1 MKPCETPYTLLGVL
15 LSRRRSNYSC
25 EYPNFLRDYAIR
37 EINVLLWISLI
48 ATTTFLVKRVIKLMK
63 LWSYGRNLP
72 GPPCPSLFG
81 HSQLFSG
88 ENLIEFLS
96 KSHEKYGSIVRL
108 WLGPTQLMVSVK
120 DPVIIKEML
129 IKAEDKLPATERA
142 FHMAFGRS
150 SLFASSF
157 RKVQKRRES
166 LAEQLN
172 NILLQRANAI
182 PSKVVDYIVQNVGST
197 MANRVSDCRSI
208 SQHMAFSILG
218 STLFGDVFLGWSNA
232 TLYEEMLMKIS
243 KEASFWA
250 SYTIPPFWKRGFW
263 RFKCLCTELRCL
275 TLHII
280 QQRRKYYKFSQ
291 LDQNPCNGTTKIGRV
306 VESDAVIFSGG
317 LMEDDLLLADLD
329 GHLNG
334 DEPCGN
340 VLGVMFHGCLTTAG
354 LIGNILTMLVIHPEI
369 QDKIY
374 SELMMVHKRSSKS
387 GVHNIY
393 DMKFLMATVYESARL
408 LPVGPLLQRC
418 SRTHDL
424 DLKAGVT
431 VPAGSILVVPI
442 QLVQMDGSSWGKD
455 ASEFNPHR
463 FLSKDERRSF
473 SEPMVP
479 LTGAADEVVNIEES
493 LVLNDPS
500 VTDSFLPFGS
510 GTRACIGQ
518 KFAILGIATLFAS
531 LLQHFEVRLEPGS
544 ETIPKSMNNSI
555 VQLLPTPKIVFVE
568 RNR

>member
-15 LSRRRSNYSC
+15 LSRKSNSC
-25 EYPNFLRDYAIR
+25 EYPNFLRDYVIR
-37 EINVLLWISLI
+37 EFNVILWISLI
-48 ATTTFLVKRVIKLMK
+48 AITTFLMKRVVKLMK
-63 LWSYGRNLP
+63 LWSDGRNLP

-96 KSHEKYGSIVRL
+96 KSHEKYGSIDRL

-166 LAEQLN
+166 LGEQLN
-172 NILLQRANAI
+172 NILLLRANAI

-197 MANRVSDCRSI
+197 MANGVSDY
-208 SQHMAFSILG
+208 
-218 STLFGDVFLGWSNA
+218 VFLSWSNA

-250 SYTIPPFWKRGFW
+250 SI
-263 RFKCLCTELRCL
+263 TELRCL
-275 TLHII
+275 TLDII
-280 QQRRKYYKFSQ
+280 QQSRKYYKFNQ

-340 VLGVMFHGCLTTAG
+340 VMGVMFHGCLTTAG
-354 LIGNILTMLVIHPEI
+354 LIGSILTMFVIHPEI

-374 SELMMVHKRSSKS
+374 SEIMMVRKRSSKS

-408 LPVGPLLQRC
+408 LPVGPLLQRW

-424 DLKAGVT
+424 NLKAGVT
-431 VPAGSILVVPI
+431 VPAGSILIVPI

-473 SEPMVP
+473 SEPTVP
-479 LTGAADEVVNIEES
+479 LIGAANEVVNIEES
-493 LVLNDPS
+493 LVLNDP
-500 VTDSFLPFGS
+500 T
-510 GTRACIGQ
+510 CIGQ
-518 KFAILGIATLFAS
+518 KFAILEIATLFAS
-531 LLQHFEVRLEPGS
+531 LLQHFEVKLEPGS
-544 ETIPKSMNNSI
+544 ETNLKSTMNSSI
-555 VQLLPTPKIVFVE
+555 VHLLPTPKIVFVE
-568 RNR
+568 RNCYNQRII